1 MDNFWK
7 LKGPLK
13 QVTTQ
18 MTLLKKNKS
27 KGNMDNFRD
36 IDGFID
42 KYIKDIFYEKK
53 FKFQKLFNEI
63 LKFLEIRL
71 Y

>member
-1 MDNFWK
+1 
-7 LKGPLK
+7 
-13 QVTTQ
+13 

-36 IDGFID
+36 IDGFMD
-42 KYIKDIFYEKK
+42 NYIKDIFYEKK

>member
-1 MDNFWK
+1 
-7 LKGPLK
+7 
-13 QVTTQ
+13 

-36 IDGFID
+36 IDGFMD
-42 KYIKDIFYEKK
+42 NYIKDIFYEKK
-53 FKFQKLFNEI
+53 FKFQKLFNGF